1 MARQRKRRK
10 FGLVKLALWGV
21 LLLGIVLAAGAGAL
35 MLLGMPTY
43 DVPRPKVTVEAT
55 PERVARGKRLV
66 SMLCRRCH
74 LDGESGTL
82 QGRVLEELPKS
93 LGIIS
98 APNITR
104 DPGVGIGE
112 WSAAEV
118 AVLLRTGL
126 NPKTGAL
133 VPPPVMPRWPGL
145 ADEDLLSIL
154 AYLESDDPWVAASS
168 KEPEP
173 TQYSLRAK
181 FRAIT
186 SWDPLPYPRTAIE
199 APDPSRLEAYGAYLV
214 DQVLQCTSCHGEAWG
229 TIDYA
234 NPKETPGYL
243 GGGAVTNDVNDVV
256 LRAANLTP
264 HETGLGNWTSEELGR
279 ALIDGFG
286 PDGKIVRWPM
296 LRYPALES
304 GDVEAIYT
312 YLQTLAPVDNEIE
325 PSPPY
330 RMIGRK
336 ADGGVHLYTLYGCH
350 YCHGQSGV
358 GVADLRDAM
367 TRMPT
372 DEELIAYLEDPS
384 REDPLTLMPSWKGVI
399 PPEDYPE
406 LCEFIR
412 RLGQKK
418 KDADDRK
425 KKSAKGK

>member
-10 FGLVKLALWGV
+10 FGLVKLALVGV
-21 LLLGIVLAAGAGAL
+21 LGLGIVLAAGAGAL

-43 DVPRPKVTVEAT
+43 EVPRPKVTVEAT

-74 LDGESGTL
+74 LDGGSGKL
-82 QGRVLEELPKS
+82 QGRVLEEIPKS
-93 LGIIS
+93 LGIVS

-104 DPGVGIGE
+104 DPTVGIGE

-126 NPKTGAL
+126 NSKTGAL

-154 AYLESDDPWVAASS
+154 AFLESDDPWVAPSS
-168 KEPEP
+168 EEPEP
-173 TQYSLRAK
+173 TRYSLRAK

-186 SWDPLPYPRTAIE
+186 RWDPLSYPRTAIKM
-199 APDPSRLEAYGAYLV
+199 PDPSRLEVYGAYLV
-214 DQVLQCTSCHGEAWG
+214 DQVLQCTECHGQTWG
-229 TIDYA
+229 TIDHA
-234 NPKETPGYL
+234 NPKETAGYL
-243 GGGAVTNDVNDVV
+243 AGGAATNDVNDVV

-264 HETGLGNWTSEELGR
+264 HETGLGSWTSEELGR
-279 ALIDGFG
+279 ALVDGFG

-296 LRYPALES
+296 QRYPALDS
-304 GDVEAIYT
+304 GDIEAIYT
-312 YLQTLAPVDNEIE
+312 YLQNLAPVDKEIE

-336 ADGGVHLYTLYGCH
+336 ADGGVHLYTLYGCQ

-358 GVADLRDAM
+358 GVADLRDAA
-367 TRMPT
+367 TRLPT
-372 DEELIAYLEDPS
+372 DEELIAYLEDPA

-406 LCEFIR
+406 LVEFIR

-425 KKSAKGK
+425 KAAKGK